1 MENIINFPENTKL
14 PCFLPDRETAQ
25 VLVESYFTNTRGL
38 IEVFD
43 KSSFCESVEM
53 IYADPLSAST
63 YSTCHLFLVL
73 ALGLLLSAPQPGS
86 REDEIIKKL
95 YSAKQD
101 MAELFFRSAKSMCDP
116 EYGFED
122 ADFWSIQALC
132 LMTVYMLTVSKRNT
146 AYAYLGMAVRSA
158 YALGLHREETM
169 HPLIYPELTQREV
182 RRNLWKTLF
191 ILDRFLAA
199 SLGRPVAIVEDDC
212 SCKLTTN
219 DDIADLST
227 VGGNG
232 SESLHFGCLDACV
245 KSCRV
250 IGVTL
255 RVFSKR
261 KISIA
266 VVQDIANMAKY
277 WRRPSLSNLTPQQS
291 REGPTSPE
299 QGIAALHANLLS
311 LHSLILLTRQIF
323 IMHNWKLDQQRSGK
337 AKPPSNRESHM
348 AKFSEACVV
357 ASYQSI
363 HLIQQAR
370 EDGYL
375 PQRNP
380 FFIYFLFAASLI
392 VLMNQFA
399 SLYYSDT
406 YTKTITDAISTMK
419 YCAEIDPQAERVL
432 EIMES
437 FAQVVET
444 WTKDHSYPA
453 PVLSA
458 DLSCLYTKSS
468 SSRMSRENGSSAP
481 SIPSPLDPAGSRMGS
496 ISHQPAMTS
505 PPLPRPQNA
514 SDVFISPPSATVPEV
529 MMNGMSAVSSTT
541 PPMAPPLALRPG
553 HITHSPP
560 DVSDEWK
567 FDDLWNNWLQP
578 APHVSTAPELANI
591 APQFLPPSTTVSSD
605 PYESYPLRVN
615 PHPHIPPSGIRGSVP
630 IYHMSNMG

>member
-1 MENIINFPENTKL
+1 M
-14 PCFLPDRETAQ
+14 
-25 VLVESYFTNTRGL
+25 SGL
-38 IEVFD
+38 
-43 KSSFCESVEM
+43 
-53 IYADPLSAST
+53 AAPLSSASLEHPGKTSSYSSDNVSGRSST
-63 YSTCHLFLVL
+63 YGQAEEATIYTETRMLQDQTGRLP
-73 ALGLLLSAPQPGS
+73 PQPGS
-86 REDEIIKKL
+86 REDEIVKKL
-95 YSAKQD
+95 YSTKQD

-169 HPLIYPELTQREV
+169 HPLIYPESTQREV

-212 SCKLTTN
+212 SCKLTIN

-227 VGGNG
+227 VGENG

-261 KISIA
+261 KISTA

-337 AKPPSNRESHM
+337 ANPPSNRESHM
-348 AKFSEACVV
+348 VKFSEACVV
-357 ASYQSI
+357 ASYQTI

-375 PQRNP
+375 PRRNP
-380 FFIYFLFAASLI
+380 FIIYFLFAASLI

-399 SLYYSDT
+399 SLYYADK
-406 YTKTITDAISTMK
+406 YIKTITDAISTMK
-419 YCAEIDPQAERVL
+419 YCAEIDPQAERFSHVTGEWQL
-432 EIMES
+432 SSECPQPFGPSRLKNRQHFTPASYDLTTPSAATES
-437 FAQVVET
+437 IRSFYPDPFNHRPGSDHERNVCSIV
-444 WTKDHSYPA
+444 DHSTY
-453 PVLSA
+453 
-458 DLSCLYTKSS
+458 
-468 SSRMSRENGSSAP
+468 G
-481 SIPSPLDPAGSRMGS
+481 
-496 ISHQPAMTS
+496 TS
-505 PPLPRPQNA
+505 TRP
-514 SDVFISPPSATVPEV
+514 
-529 MMNGMSAVSSTT
+529 T
-541 PPMAPPLALRPG
+541 PWPY
-553 HITHSPP
+553 HS
-560 DVSDEWK
+560 
-567 FDDLWNNWLQP
+567 
-578 APHVSTAPELANI
+578 
-591 APQFLPPSTTVSSD
+591 LPP
-605 PYESYPLRVN
+605 
-615 PHPHIPPSGIRGSVP
+615 
-630 IYHMSNMG
+630 

>member
-1 MENIINFPENTKL
+1 MENIIDFPENTKL

-43 KSSFCESVEM
+43 KSSFCESVGM

-95 YSAKQD
+95 YGAKQD

-169 HPLIYPELTQREV
+169 HPLIYPESTQREV

-261 KISIA
+261 KISTS

-277 WRRPSLSNLTPQQS
+277 WRRPSLANLTPQQS

-337 AKPPSNRESHM
+337 ANPPSNRESHM

-357 ASYQSI
+357 ASYQTI

-370 EDGYL
+370 GDGYL

-392 VLMNQFA
+392 VLMNQFN
-399 SLYYSDT
+399 SLYYADT
-406 YTKTITDAISTMK
+406 YKQTITDAILTMK

-444 WTKDHSYPA
+444 WTKDHSHPA

-458 DLSCLYTKSS
+458 DLSCLYTRAS

-481 SIPSPLDPAGSRMGS
+481 SVPSPVDPAGSRIGS
-496 ISHQPAMTS
+496 ISHQPPLTS
-505 PPLPRPQNA
+505 PPLPRPQKA
-514 SDVFISPPSATVPEV
+514 SDVFIPTPSVTVPEV
-529 MMNGMSAVSSTT
+529 VMNGMSTVSSTT

-560 DVSDEWK
+560 DVSDEWE
-567 FDDLWNNWLQP
+567 FDDLWNNYLQL
-578 APHVSTAPELANI
+578 APHVSTAPELAHI
-591 APQFLPPSTTVSSD
+591 APQFLPPSTAVSSD
-605 PYESYPLRVN
+605 PYESYPLRVD
-615 PHPHIPPSGIRGSVP
+615 PHIPPSGIRGSVP
-630 IYHMSNMG
+630 IYHLSNLG